1 MMNKSINIASVA
13 LSVTIIELYL
23 QVRDVFGRKGAD
35 AFMQLAFG
43 RIWNERLKRLLNNAV
58 NIAGER
64 ITNYWTCNRCGHP
77 NSYRLPACEIC
88 MNKRGKP

>member
-64 ITNYWTCNRCGHP
+64 ITMQSFGQFMERIDK
-77 NSYRLPACEIC
+77 EVEQ
-88 MNKRGKP
+88 K